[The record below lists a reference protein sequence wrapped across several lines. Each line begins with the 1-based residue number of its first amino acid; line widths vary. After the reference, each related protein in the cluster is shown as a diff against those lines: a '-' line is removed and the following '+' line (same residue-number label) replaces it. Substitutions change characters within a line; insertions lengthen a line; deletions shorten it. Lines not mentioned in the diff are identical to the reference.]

1 MNLVLMRGEIHGHV
15 HNKKDEKVKTAA
27 VMRQKAEPRLSRC
40 PVDGKS
46 NASDA
51 TFSAIPSV
59 LTFEDT
65 DDRWFVLPSALGT
78 RQFNLYI
85 HLGLVCNMAP

>member
-1 MNLVLMRGEIHGHV
+1 MRGEIHGHV

-27 VMRQKAEPRLSRC
+27 VMRHKVKLLLFRC

-51 TFSAIPSV
+51 NSFAIPSPFRSSEDADNPV
-59 LTFEDT
+59 LLCFRTSYCE
-65 DDRWFVLPSALGT
+65 VVPSIYSPKG
-78 RQFNLYI
+78 
-85 HLGLVCNMAP
+85 GL

>member
-1 MNLVLMRGEIHGHV
+1 VPTRGEIHGHV

-27 VMRQKAEPRLSRC
+27 MMRQMVKLRLSRCRC

-51 TFSAIPSV
+51 TAFAIPSMFRFSEDADDPV
-59 LTFEDT
+59 LL
-65 DDRWFVLPSALGT
+65 WLPYVMPRGHP
-78 RQFNLYI
+78 I
-85 HLGLVCNMAP
+85 HIFI